1 MLGSHVIRTWA
12 STQVVVALSSGEAEF
27 YSLVKGACEG
37 LGVAALAVDL
47 GLTRMPTDIAT
58 DSSAAKGIAFRRGMG
73 RVKHIETRCLWV
85 QDLIGSGKLRV
96 RKVLGETNI
105 ADLLTK
111 FLTAARLQQLMGMMP
126 ADFEQGRSHAIPE
139 LQGA

>member
-1 MLGSHVIRTWA
+1 M
-12 STQVVVALSSGEAEF
+12 
-27 YSLVKGACEG
+27 KGACEG

-47 GLTRMPTDIAT
+47 GLTRMPIEIAT
-58 DSSAAKGIAFRRGMG
+58 DSSAAKGIACRRGMG

-85 QDLIGSGKLRV
+85 QDLISSGKLRV
-96 RKVLGETNI
+96 RKVPGETNI

-111 FLTAARLQQLMGMMP
+111 FLTAAKLQQLMAMMP
-126 ADFEQGRSHAIPE
+126 ADFEQGRSRAIPE